1 LILFEKE
8 KLKERELREQME
20 RELRIKEQQL
30 SEVTKKQS
38 DLEMKFLRLNLNE
51 SETKNENE
59 RLQKVDRTIL
69 SRMFY
74 MNYFFFRKNLYLKNN
89 YKILREILKNRKT
102 IYHNYKFKQRKKN
115 EIEQSISQEKMDF

>member
-1 LILFEKE
+1 MILFEKE